1 MRGGSLPVSSPSD
14 LGETL
19 EIGLQHL
26 TLQHQIHVLA
36 VALDLNQAGR
46 FELFDVVRHRRRA
59 HVVILLKRAARAR
72 AIRAAD
78 LLKQPNAAWLGECAR
93 DACELTLAE
102 LCIPE
107 AFH

>member
-1 MRGGSLPVSSPSD
+1 MSIGDRSPSD

-26 TLQHQIHVLA
+26 TLQHQIDVLA
-36 VALDLNQAGR
+36 LALDLNQAGR
-46 FELFDVVRHRRRA
+46 FELFEMVRHRRRA
-59 HVVILLKRAARAR
+59 HIVTLLERGARAG

-78 LLKQPNAAWLGECAR
+78 LLKQPNTARLGQRAR
-93 DACELTLAE
+93 DACELTFAE
-102 LCIPE
+102 LGIPD